1 MPGWH
6 LDFGANVIGDGHVR
20 FRVWAPLARSVEVEL
35 YPSHGEIVRHA
46 MSPEG
51 DGVWSA
57 EVDTQADA
65 LYRYRL
71 DEHWGYPDPYSRSQ
85 PEGVHGPSQV
95 VDPVAFRWSDG
106 SWRGLD
112 PESLV
117 IYELHVGAYT
127 PTGTF
132 DALIEQLDAL
142 RELGV
147 TALELMPVC
156 EFPGA
161 RNWGYDAAHLFA
173 PASAYGGPEALRR
186 LVDAAHARGLGVVLD
201 VVYNHR
207 AADGDY
213 LPVYSLDYYTDR
225 YQTPWGDAVNF
236 DGLNSA
242 RVRRYYIDN
251 ALSWLHE
258 FHIDG
263 LRLDATHEMHD
274 ASLKHILQELAD
286 AVRSAQ
292 PDRRFLLIAEDDR
305 RDIRLLLPA
314 SAGGQGLDALWV
326 DDPHHELFVM
336 ITGDRG
342 RYHDSYQGRADEL
355 ARLVSSGALFSAT
368 PDDQPGAL
376 AALEP
381 WRLIWCLEDHDQAG
395 NDAEGQRLS
404 QQFGL
409 ELYKAAYALLLFAP
423 ETPLLFMGDEFAA
436 STPFLYFTDL
446 RQSLVAAAEAGRERD
461 VRQFWKGKQPAFDP
475 QDEQTF
481 LRSKLDLAERAR
493 APHDG
498 VLRLFRELLRLRRED
513 PVLRARSG
521 ERLRAWP
528 LGEKALAVE
537 RWNDDGERRLL
548 VANFGTQLRVEA
560 GQLSEHEWRPQLS
573 TAEQR
578 FSGPGVDLASLPAR
592 PGGVIE
598 LPAQCAVLYT
608 VVT

>member
-1 MPGWH
+1 MTLWRP
-6 LDFGANVIGDGHVR
+6 DFGANVIDDGHVR

-35 YPSHGEIVRHA
+35 YPSKGEIVRHA
-46 MSPEG
+46 MSLED

-57 EVDTQADA
+57 AVEVQAGA
-65 LYRYRL
+65 LYRHRL
-71 DEHWGYPDPYSRSQ
+71 DAHWGYPDPYSRSQ

-95 VDPVAFRWSDG
+95 VDPSAFGGWTDDA
-106 SWRGLD
+106 WRGLD
-112 PESLV
+112 AESLV

-127 PTGTF
+127 PAGTF
-132 DALIEQLDAL
+132 DALIEQLNAL

-147 TALELMPVC
+147 TALELMPIC
-156 EFPGA
+156 EFPGQ

-201 VVYNHR
+201 TVYNHR

-213 LPVYSLDYYTDR
+213 LPVYSLDYYTNR

-236 DGLNSA
+236 DGTNSA
-242 RVRRYYIDN
+242 RVRRYYVDN

-274 ASLKHILQELAD
+274 ASPKHILQELAE
-286 AVRSAQ
+286 AVHSAQ
-292 PDRRFLLIAEDDR
+292 PGRRFLLIAEDDR
-305 RDIRLLLPA
+305 RAMRLLLPS
-314 SAGGQGLDALWV
+314 SAGGGGLDALWV

-342 RYHDSYQGRADEL
+342 RYHDSYRGSADEL
-355 ARLVSSGALFSAT
+355 ARLANNGALFSAS
-368 PDDQPGAL
+368 PDEQPDAL
-376 AALEP
+376 ASLEP
-381 WRLIWCLEDHDQAG
+381 WRLVWCLENHDQVG
-395 NDAEGQRLS
+395 NDERGRRLAEQWGIGS
-404 QQFGL
+404 
-409 ELYKAAYALLLFAP
+409 YKAAYALLLYVQG
-423 ETPLLFMGDEFAA
+423 TPLLFMGDEFAA
-436 STPFLYFTDL
+436 STPFLYFSDL
-446 RQSLVAAAEAGRERD
+446 RASLVASAEAGRSHD
-461 VRQFWKGKQPAFDP
+461 FQHFWKGKQPDADP
-475 QDEQTF
+475 QDEATF

-498 VLRLFRELLRLRRED
+498 VLRLFRELLRLRRDD
-513 PVLRARSG
+513 PVLRGRSR
-521 ERLRAWP
+521 ERLRAW
-528 LGEKALAVE
+528 ALSETAIAVE
-537 RWNDDGERRLL
+537 RWTDDGERWLL
-548 VANFGTQLRVEA
+548 TANFGVQLRIEA
-560 GQLSEHEWRPQLS
+560 GQLGAHEWRPQLS

-578 FSGPGVDLASLPAR
+578 FSGPGADLASLAAG

-608 VVT
+608 T